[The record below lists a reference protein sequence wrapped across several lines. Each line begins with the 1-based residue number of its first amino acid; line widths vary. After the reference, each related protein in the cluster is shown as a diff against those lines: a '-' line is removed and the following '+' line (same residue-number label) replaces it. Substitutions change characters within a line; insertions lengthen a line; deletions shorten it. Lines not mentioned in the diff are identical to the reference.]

1 MPVAR
6 ISGYVEERW
15 SRAAWWSRRVAVF
28 AVFVAAVSIAAHRF
42 GADRNHRLSFG
53 CSAWCCAGHL
63 RAAAWP
69 RRDSSA
75 SGILAI
81 AAAADLTIG
90 SVLGALL
97 LAPYA
102 VAGWWAF
109 SHPALADISTD
120 LDDPPRLAAA
130 AAFRTADM
138 NPIIAPTAEKRVEQT
153 KAYPE
158 MTGRRYAVSF
168 EQMAS
173 AVEMLMRASGL
184 ADFVAAGRPQHRDD
198 DRSVAGLPVL
208 ALPYDMA
215 VRITDE
221 GNAIYVDMRSAS
233 RYGSRDLGMN
243 ATRITDFLTELDT
256 QRQRPGRA
264 SAARSRSQASR

>member
-15 SRAAWWSRRVAVF
+15 SRTAWWSRRVAVF

-42 GADRNHRLSFG
+42 GLIETIPFFWVLALVAALG
-53 CSAWCCAGHL
+53 IGAL
-63 RAAAWP
+63 LLAAAGFQRVWHFGD
-69 RRDSSA
+69 R
-75 SGILAI
+75 GG
-81 AAAADLTIG
+81 ADLTIG
-90 SVLGALL
+90 SVLAALL

-120 LDDPPRLAAA
+120 LDDPPRLVAAA
-130 AAFRTADM
+130 TFRTADM
-138 NPIIAPTAEKRVEQT
+138 NPIVAPTVETRGEQT

-158 MTGRRYAVSF
+158 LTGRRYAVSF
-168 EQMAS
+168 EQMVNE
-173 AVEMLMRASGL
+173 VEMLMRGRGWLILSPLASS
-184 ADFVAAGRPQHRDD
+184 
-198 DRSVAGLPVL
+198 SVETTIEALAGLPIL
-208 ALPYDMA
+208 ALDYDVA

-233 RYGSRDLGMN
+233 RYGSRDLGIN
-243 ATRITDFLTELDT
+243 ASRINDFLTELDT
-256 QRQRPGRA
+256 RA
-264 SAARSRSQASR
+264 NALAAPAPQEP